1 MKWQARYT
9 KADYEPGTTR
19 LKRVFAWLPT
29 YIGGIMVW
37 LETYEVLQG
46 YIAQDY
52 PVKIDGE
59 GTAFRVSRWVD
70 LSKRLIER

>member
-29 YIGGIMVW
+29 YISGTMVW
-37 LETYEVLQG
+37 LETYEILQG
-46 YIAQDY
+46 YIAQEY
-52 PVKIDGE
+52 QVKIDGE
-59 GTAFRVSRWVD
+59 VHGFRNAGWVD